1 MAIAA
6 FSRAMAVMA
15 FTAVCLYPILATGQT
30 PGQVRSQG
38 RVIAPDASPPPVT
51 DSISPLFEPR
61 KEMRKLIQ
69 EVSAFARRYRRN
81 FTVITQNGLALLT
94 KSDSSDDTQ
103 TLPARTYMR
112 SIDGVLQEALF
123 YGLPEMDKPTTK
135 DRRDALLKLAGV
147 GKKNGLKV
155 LILDYAKTPKAVDSA
170 YRLGWAKGL
179 VSFVAPAVG
188 LENNKVPRYPRH
200 PASANSASI
209 ISLKSIKNFL
219 YIRDSSAFGRQD
231 EFAMKLHDNNF
242 DAVVVDIFHRTG
254 EPLSKRAV
262 ETLKFKKLGARRLV
276 LAYLNIGAA
285 ESHRS
290 YWKSHWRE
298 GSPRWISAA
307 YPGDADKYF
316 VQYWHP
322 NWRQIITGNTDSY
335 IYGVVKQGFDGVVL
349 DGVDAYRYFEGGMD
363 AVEVV
368 R

>member
-6 FSRAMAVMA
+6 YPRALAAMAFSAAIVFSA
-15 FTAVCLYPILATGQT
+15 LATAQT
-30 PGQVRSQG
+30 DGQVRSQG
-38 RVIAPDASPPPVT
+38 RVISPDENQSPTIGP
-51 DSISPLFEPR
+51 IGPLFEPR
-61 KEMRKLIQ
+61 EEMRKFIQ
-69 EVSAFARRYRRN
+69 NISTFARRYRRN

-94 KSDSSDDTQ
+94 KSDSGDETQ
-103 TLPARTYMR
+103 ALPARTYMR
-112 SIDGVLQEALF
+112 SIDGVLQEAMF

-135 DRRDALLKLAGV
+135 DRRDALLNLAGV
-147 GKKNGLKV
+147 AKKGGVKV
-155 LILDYAKTPKAVDSA
+155 LVLDYAKTPKTIDAA
-170 YRLGWAKGL
+170 YRASRAKGL
-179 VSFVAPAVG
+179 VGFVAPAVG
-188 LENNKVPRYPRH
+188 LEINAVPRYPRY
-200 PASANSASI
+200 PAGANSTSI

-231 EFAMKLHDNNF
+231 EFALKLHGNNF
-242 DAVVVDIFHRTG
+242 DAVVVDIFRRIG

-298 GSPRWISAA
+298 GSPLWISAP

-316 VQYWHP
+316 VEF
-322 NWRQIITGNTDSY
+322 WRPEWRNIINGNADSY
-335 IYGVVKQGFDGVVL
+335 IYGIVKQGFDGVVL
-349 DGVDAYRYFEGGMD
+349 DGVDAYRYFEGGME

>member
-1 MAIAA
+1 MAMTA
-6 FSRAMAVMA
+6 FPRAMAVMT
-15 FTAVCLYPILATGQT
+15 FWAVCLFSVLATAQT

-38 RVIAPDASPPPVT
+38 RVISPAETPSPIIAP
-51 DSISPLFEPR
+51 IGPLFEPR
-61 KEMRKLIQ
+61 DEMRKFIH
-69 EVSAFARRYRRN
+69 EVSSFARRYRRN
-81 FTVITQNGLALLT
+81 FTVVTQNGLALLT
-94 KSDSSDDTQ
+94 KSDSGDETQ
-103 TLPARTYMR
+103 ALPARTYMR

-135 DRRDALLKLAGV
+135 DRRDALLKLTEV
-147 GKKNGLKV
+147 GKKGGLKV
-155 LILDYAKTPKAVDSA
+155 LVMDYAKTPKAVDAA
-170 YRLGWAKGL
+170 YRLSRAKGL
-179 VSFVAPAVG
+179 VPFVSPAVG
-188 LENNKVPRYPRH
+188 LEINAVPRYPRH
-200 PASANSASI
+200 PAGANATSV
-209 ISLKSIKNFL
+209 ISLKSIRNFL

-231 EFAMKLHDNNF
+231 EFVLKPHDNNF

-290 YWKSHWRE
+290 YWKSNWRE
-298 GSPRWISAA
+298 GSPLWISAP

-316 VQYWHP
+316 VEYWRP
-322 NWRQIITGNTDSY
+322 EWRAIITGNTDSY
-335 IYGVVKQGFDGVVL
+335 VYGIVRQGFDGVVL
-349 DGVDAYRYFEGGMD
+349 DGVEAYRYFEGGLE

>member
-6 FSRAMAVMA
+6 YPRALAAMA
-15 FTAVCLYPILATGQT
+15 FSAVFLISALATAQT
-30 PGQVRSQG
+30 EGQVRSQG
-38 RVIAPDASPPPVT
+38 RVISPDENQSPT
-51 DSISPLFEPR
+51 TGSIGPLFEPR
-61 KEMRKLIQ
+61 EEMRKFIQ
-69 EVSAFARRYRRN
+69 NISTFARRYRRN
-81 FTVITQNGLALLT
+81 FTIITQNGLALLT
-94 KSDSSDDTQ
+94 KSDSGDETQ
-103 TLPARTYMR
+103 ALPARTYMR

-135 DRRDALLKLAGV
+135 DRRDVLLNLAGV
-147 GKKNGLKV
+147 AKKNGVKV
-155 LILDYAKTPKAVDSA
+155 LVLDYAKTPKTIAEA
-170 YRLGWAKGL
+170 YRASRAKGL
-179 VSFVAPAVG
+179 VGFVAPAVG
-188 LENNKVPRYPRH
+188 LEINAVPRYPRY
-200 PASANSASI
+200 PAGANSTSI

-231 EFAMKLHDNNF
+231 EFALKLHGNNF

-254 EPLSKRAV
+254 EPLSMRAV

-298 GSPRWISAA
+298 GSPLWISAP

-316 VQYWHP
+316 VEF
-322 NWRQIITGNTDSY
+322 WRPEWRKIINGNTDSY
-335 IYGVVKQGFDGVVL
+335 IYGIVKQGFDGVVL
-349 DGVDAYRYFEGGMD
+349 DGVDAYRYFEGGME

>member
-1 MAIAA
+1 MAISL
-6 FSRAMAVMA
+6 FSRTSAVTA
-15 FTAVCLYPILATGQT
+15 FTAVCLISALATAQT
-30 PGQVRSQG
+30 TGQVRSQG
-38 RVIAPDASPPPVT
+38 RAISPDEKPASVT
-51 DSISPLFEPR
+51 ASTGPLFEPR

-69 EVSAFARRYRRN
+69 EISAFARRYRRD

-94 KSDSSDDTQ
+94 KSDSGDETQ
-103 TLPARTYMR
+103 ALPARSYMQ

-147 GKKNGLKV
+147 GKQNGLKV
-155 LILDYAKTPKAVDSA
+155 LTLDYAKTPKAVDAA
-170 YRLGWAKGL
+170 YRLGRAKGL

-188 LENNKVPRYPRH
+188 LEINAVPRYPRH
-200 PASANSASI
+200 PANANSTSI
-209 ISLKSIKNFL
+209 ISLKSIENFL

-290 YWKSHWRE
+290 YWKSHWGE
-298 GSPRWISAA
+298 GSPPWISAA
-307 YPGDADKYF
+307 YPGNADKYF

-322 NWRQIITGNTDSY
+322 EWRQIITGNTDSY
-335 IYGVVKQGFDGVVL
+335 VYGIVKQGFDGVVL
-349 DGVDAYRYFEGGMD
+349 DDVDAYRYFEGGMD